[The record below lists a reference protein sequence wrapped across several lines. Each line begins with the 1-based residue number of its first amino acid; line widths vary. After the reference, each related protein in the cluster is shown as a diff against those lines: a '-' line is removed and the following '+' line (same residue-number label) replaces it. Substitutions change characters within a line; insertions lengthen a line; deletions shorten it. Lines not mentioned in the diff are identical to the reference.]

1 MIGKIRRI
9 ASEPGRRSERLNTHH
24 RILTG
29 VIASIRYLTIPLNP
43 GYPTAM
49 LGSNLLMVLLYN
61 LKHFFSRSGVGVVKL
76 VRSRDQIMFSF
87 IRNVAADFGLTN
99 QTH

>member
-1 MIGKIRRI
+1 MVTIDF
-9 ASEPGRRSERLNTHH
+9 
-24 RILTG
+24 LTG
-29 VIASIRYLTIPLNP
+29 VIAIIRYLRIPLNP

-49 LGSNLLMVLLYN
+49 PGSNLLMVLLYN

-76 VRSRDQIMFSF
+76 VRSRDQIIFSF

-99 QTH
+99 QTHWSTFGSCLFLADFG